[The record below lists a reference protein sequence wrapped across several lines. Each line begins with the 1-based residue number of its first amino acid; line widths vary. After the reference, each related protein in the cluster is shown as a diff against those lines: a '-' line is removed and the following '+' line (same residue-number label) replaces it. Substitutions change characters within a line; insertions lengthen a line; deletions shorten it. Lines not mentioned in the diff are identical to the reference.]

1 MISVCMAT
9 YNGER
14 YIKEQLQ
21 SVLAQ
26 IGEDDEVVVSDDG
39 STDGTPDIISAFNDR
54 RIKVAKGPRLHSPTR
69 NFENALAMAKG
80 DIIFLA
86 DQDDVWAEDKVRVC
100 MEALTT
106 ADCVVSD
113 AWVTDNRLNVTQ
125 PSLYAMMRISRS
137 RLGSLLCRN
146 GYTGCCMAFRRC
158 VLNDALP
165 FPKDIPMHDIWIGN
179 VAAFFH
185 TVKFIDDR
193 LVMFRR
199 HDNAASCNGRGS
211 RFSAW
216 QKAMF
221 RWHVAKRIALLGLKK
236 KEYSNG
242 HLTQYHHT
250 YI

>member
-9 YNGER
+9 YNGEQYVR
-14 YIKEQLQ
+14 EQLL

-26 IGEDDEVVVSDDG
+26 IGESDEVVVSDDG
-39 STDGTPDIISAFNDR
+39 STDGTLDIINSIEDK
-54 RIKVAKGPRLHSPTR
+54 RIRVANGPHMHSPTL

-86 DQDDVWAEDKVRVC
+86 DQDDVWAENKVRVC
-100 MEALTT
+100 MEALTA
-106 ADCVVSD
+106 ADCVVTD
-113 AWVTDNRLNVTQ
+113 ACVTDNLLNVTQ
-125 PSLYAMMRISRS
+125 PSLYSMMRISRS
-137 RLGSLLCRN
+137 RLGSLFCRN
-146 GYTGCCMAFRRC
+146 GYTGCCMAFKRC

-185 TVKFIDDR
+185 TVRFIDDR

-199 HDNAASCNGRGS
+199 HDDAASCNGRGS
-211 RFSAW
+211 RFSVW
-216 QKAMF
+216 QKTLF

-236 KEYSNG
+236 RK
-242 HLTQYHHT
+242 
-250 YI
+250 